1 MVTTTL
7 RRPKLSAVFPFAKPL
22 LSDARDP
29 LTGEPVQILSD
40 RPTGIASCSKV
51 VVPFAKPVAT
61 EEADSWAA
69 LDPLGSDAK
78 GDFAVDTT
86 ARALVRLVY
95 VAAQVGQ
102 RFRDENLTHDPVAW
116 MMAPRELFAGRCAM
130 EACRERPDFVLATL
144 LYGLSLGLDADPG
157 DLRSLLDSGP
167 GGSGEPDEDVDDVF
181 ADPEGDEDEDASS
194 DERPRRE
201 GGVGDKHDDDWDD
214 PIEFGTDHLV
224 DALTDGN
231 ASLVSRLA
239 ADPGPLSTD
248 SSGSGVGLVA
258 SGPSPSRLFTAM
270 VTNEIRG
277 HVSHLFHAS
286 MAADEESFEG
296 TVRERLGTAAAREMR
311 IMEGV
316 DWSSD
321 VVGSIMDSE
330 LCCLLD
336 ELEDSG
342 GSGADGLDVWV
353 ERRLPSEAVF
363 A

>member
-7 RRPKLSAVFPFAKPL
+7 RRPKLSAVFPLAKPL
-22 LSDARDP
+22 LPDARNKPTNDA
-29 LTGEPVQILSD
+29 VQILAD
-40 RPTGIASCSKV
+40 RTAETAACPGV
-51 VVPFAKPVAT
+51 VVPFAKPVADK
-61 EEADSWAA
+61 AAGSWAG
-69 LDPLGSDAK
+69 LDPLGLDAN
-78 GDFAVDTT
+78 GDFAVETT

-102 RFRDENLTHDPVAW
+102 RFRDENLTQDPVAW
-116 MMAPRELFAGRCAM
+116 MMAPRDLFAGRCAID
-130 EACRERPDFVLATL
+130 ACQDRPDFILATL
-144 LYGLSLGLDADPG
+144 LHGLSLGLDADPG
-157 DLRSLLDSGP
+157 DLRSLLEAGTS
-167 GGSGEPDEDVDDVF
+167 GSGEPDEDDDDVF
-181 ADPEGDEDEDASS
+181 ADPQSDEDEEASS

-214 PIEFGTDHLV
+214 PIEFGSDDLV
-224 DALTDGN
+224 EARTDGS

-239 ADPGPLSTD
+239 ADPGPLSND

-258 SGPSPSRLFTAM
+258 RGPSPSRLFTAM
-270 VTNEIRG
+270 VTNELRG